1 MSNIRQSLAATAILA
16 AVTFLAASGAHA
28 QTCNPGIG
36 PAYLA
41 HQAQYDKVVAAVV
54 PQLTNLNT
62 DLNAVGSGASFA
74 INQALYAAL
83 VTRARAIVNAINTPA
98 NVCGRVLITLP
109 DGTTVVDT
117 SKTDAPA
124 CDTTAAACAG
134 WNGFPVPPP
143 AGCMCTGQ
151 QNSYGHF
158 LRKSVNENHQSRI
171 AIFDAQEW
179 PCGIGLETK
188 FSSTT
193 NQDES
198 YVAIRLASPVLGGH
212 LDNTGTVRGSLRN

>member
-1 MSNIRQSLAATAILA
+1 MNQIRQRIAVPAILSVA
-16 AVTFLAASGAHA
+16 TFLAASGAIA

-41 HQAQYDKVVAAVV
+41 RQPQYDKIIFAVV
-54 PQLTNLNT
+54 PELVGLNT
-62 DLNAVGSGASFA
+62 DLEALGSGATFA
-74 INQALYAAL
+74 ANQALYAAL
-83 VTRARAIVNAINTPA
+83 LTRARTIVTAINTPA
-98 NVCGRVLITLP
+98 PVGGRVLVALP

-117 SKTDAPA
+117 SKTDAPT

-134 WNGFPVPPP
+134 WNGYPVPPP
-143 AGCMCTGQ
+143 AGCLCTGQ

-158 LRKSVNENHQSRI
+158 LKKSVNENHQSRI

-188 FSSTT
+188 FSSSTG
-193 NQDES
+193 QDES
-198 YVAIRLASPVLGGH
+198 YVALRLAVPLLGGH
-212 LDNTGTVRGSLRN
+212 LDNTGTVRGSLRQ

>member
-1 MSNIRQSLAATAILA
+1 VSRCASSKRRRTHVQYQ
-16 AVTFLAASGAHA
+16 AVPRRHRDP
-28 QTCNPGIG
+28 CRP
-36 PAYLA
+36 Y
-41 HQAQYDKVVAAVV
+41 
-54 PQLTNLNT
+54 
-62 DLNAVGSGASFA
+62 
-74 INQALYAAL
+74 
-83 VTRARAIVNAINTPA
+83 
-98 NVCGRVLITLP
+98 P

-117 SKTDAPA
+117 AKTDAPA

-143 AGCMCTGQ
+143 AGCACAGQ
-151 QNSYGHF
+151 QNSYGH
-158 LRKSVNENHQSRI
+158 LLKKSVNENHQSRI

-179 PCGIGLETK
+179 PCGVGLETK

-198 YVAIRLASPVLGGH
+198 YVALRLATPILGGH